1 MYNYPP
7 KNDDSLV
14 KKESKDKKS
23 DNEGQKIKK

>member
-7 KNDDSLV
+7 KADDSLV